1 MIAEIGWF
9 HYLVEILAIALI
21 TVGFSQNLL
30 YFLQVTLA
38 IRALKPERAS
48 IESTL
53 LWHRYS
59 ATCPPIS
66 ILAPAYNEEAGVVE
80 STKALLAL
88 QYPRMEIIVINDGSK
103 DATLDCLIN
112 EFGMK
117 PSYRIFQEVAPHQP
131 IKGVYRSASYPNL
144 VVVDKHN
151 GGKADALNAGIN
163 VSRSPLFCAM
173 DSDSIIE
180 SDALL
185 RMVQPFV
192 DQPGRTIA
200 VGGSV
205 RVVNGCSVSSGRVVK
220 VCTPKRLVALFQVLE
235 YMRAFSVA
243 RVAWSE
249 LKTLTLISG
258 AFGVFKRDVV
268 VDVGGYSTD
277 TVGEDLD
284 LVLKMHALM
293 IERKVKY
300 NIVFLPEPLCWTEV
314 PETLTVLKRQ
324 RSRWQRGALEVFF
337 RHRHM
342 LFNPR
347 YGRIGMLGMG
357 QIFLVDVIGPLAEI
371 LGYVLLPVFWW
382 IGTLDVEYMWAFM
395 ALIFLAGTF
404 FSVASMVLAELDVRR
419 YPRMADLLRLGL
431 AALIENLGYRQLNG
445 IWRLRGWW
453 QFLRKDSR
461 WEAMP
466 RVGFKRD

>member
-1 MIAEIGWF
+1 MIEEMEWF
-9 HYLVEILAIALI
+9 HYLIEVLAIVLVA
-21 TVGFSQNLL
+21 VGLSQNLL
-30 YFLQVTLA
+30 YFLQLTLA
-38 IRALKPERAS
+38 IRALKPERARIDS
-48 IESTL
+48 AS
-53 LWHRYS
+53 LWRRYS
-59 ATCPPIS
+59 ATCPPIC
-66 ILAPAYNEEAGVVE
+66 ILAPAYNEEAGIVE

-88 QYPRMEIIVINDGSK
+88 QYPRMEVIVINDGSK
-103 DATLDCLIN
+103 DGTLDCLIKAFEMN
-112 EFGMK
+112 
-117 PSYRIFQEVAPHQP
+117 PSYRIFQEVVPHQP
-131 IKGVYRSASYPNL
+131 IKGIYRSASYPNL

-151 GGKADALNAGIN
+151 GGKADAMNAGIN

-192 DQPGRTIA
+192 DQPGRTVA

-220 VCTPKRLVALFQVLE
+220 IRTPDRLVALFQVLE

-258 AFGVFKRDVV
+258 AFGVFRRDVV

-284 LVLKMHALM
+284 LVLKMHALL

-324 RSRWQRGALEVFF
+324 RSRWQRGALEVFI

-371 LGYVLLPVFWW
+371 LGYILLPVFWW
-382 IGTLDVEYMWAFM
+382 TGSLNIEYMWAFL

-404 FSVASMVLAELDVRR
+404 FSVASMMLAEMDIRR
-419 YPRMADLLRLGL
+419 YPRMIDLLRLAL

-445 IWRLRGWW
+445 LWRLRGWW

-466 RVGFKRD
+466 RIGFKRD